1 MEAPR
6 RVGRQQHRANL
17 DVPVEEYFRI
27 EIGAKLLDFVSTD
40 LSSRFGKEQVMVSKM
55 LSMKP
60 AYLKEKTPE
69 AVWSDLKEVI
79 SHFEK
84 FFPDNGK
91 GFYQELPLLIREL
104 QVINIKQ
111 FILS

>member
-1 MEAPR
+1 M
-6 RVGRQQHRANL
+6 
-17 DVPVEEYFRI
+17 I
-27 EIGAKLLDFVSTD
+27 
-40 LSSRFGKEQVMVSKM
+40 SKM

-60 AYLKEKTPE
+60 AYLKEKTTE
-69 AVWSDLKEVI
+69 AVWSDLKGVI
-79 SHFEK
+79 SHFKK